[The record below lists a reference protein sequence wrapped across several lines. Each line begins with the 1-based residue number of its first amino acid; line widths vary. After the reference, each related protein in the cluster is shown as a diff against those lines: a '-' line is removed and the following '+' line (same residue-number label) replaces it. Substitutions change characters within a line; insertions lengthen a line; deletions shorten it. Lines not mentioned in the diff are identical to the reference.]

1 LEADSVRMK
10 VRGEGGIEVGAS
22 IDGPF
27 IVVVVLE
34 DCDPLSD
41 GELLF

>member
-1 LEADSVRMK
+1 VRMK
-10 VRGEGGIEVGAS
+10 VHGEGGIEVGAS

-27 IVVVVLE
+27 VVVVLE